1 MIFLD
6 WVILI
11 LWLGIT
17 LSGFWKGAVR
27 IVFGL
32 GGIVVGLWLAVVA
45 GPQAESVLAGVI
57 GDGWIAAAL
66 ARLLLVLACAILFLV
81 AGWGLQQT
89 LEALHMG
96 WLNRVTGAVLAG
108 AVGVVLLAVFVGF
121 AARLS
126 PGWEE
131 WSHDSVFVEPLA
143 GVWLA
148 VAVPQETATEAGG
161 PESAVDDATSEPAD
175 DPPESEGSISR

>member
-1 MIFLD
+1 MTFLD
-6 WVILI
+6 WVLLV

-32 GGIVVGLWLAVVA
+32 GGFVAGLWLAVVA
-45 GPQAESVLAGVI
+45 GSQAESVLAGVV
-57 GDGWIAAAL
+57 GEGWLAAAL
-66 ARLLLVLACAILFLV
+66 ARMLLVLACATLFLV
-81 AGWGLQQT
+81 AGWGLQRT

-96 WLNRVTGAVLAG
+96 WLNRIAG
-108 AVGVVLLAVFVGF
+108 AILAAGVGVVLLAVFVGF

-131 WSHDSVFVEPLA
+131 WSQDSMLAEPLA

-148 VAVPQETATEAGG
+148 VTGPQE
-161 PESAVDDATSEPAD
+161 AVTDVGEPAAAADDAESGPAD
-175 DPPESEGSISR
+175 ASPEDDGSISR

>member
-6 WVILI
+6 WVLLV

-27 IVFGL
+27 LVFGI
-32 GGIVVGLWLAVVA
+32 GGFIVGLWLAVVA
-45 GPQAESVLAGVI
+45 GAQAEAVVGGVI
-57 GDGWIAAAL
+57 NDGWIAAAL
-66 ARLLLVLACAILFLV
+66 ARLLLVLACATLFLV
-81 AGWGLQQT
+81 AGWGLQKT

-96 WLNRVTGAVLAG
+96 WLNRIAGAVLAG
-108 AVGVVLLAVFVGF
+108 CVGVVLLAVLVGF

-131 WSHDSVFVEPLA
+131 WSRDSLFVEPLV

-148 VAVPQETATEAGG
+148 VADPQEAATDAGDL
-161 PESAVDDATSEPAD
+161 ESAVGDAASEPAD
-175 DPPESEGSISR
+175 ASPENDGSISR